1 MVSKIQNM
9 RKESGFEVAD
19 KINLY
24 IANNDKLIEVV
35 KKYAD
40 VIKKETLTVEIVYNG
55 EVEYTNFNINGES
68 LDMAVEV
75 VK

>member
-1 MVSKIQNM
+1 M